1 MQYLIMCRS
10 LTQAERAAK
19 LLDKNGI
26 NAVIIKAPQGLHTQG
41 CAYAVSLNRRFD
53 EAVLLLKKNN
63 LIKGKVFFKTEQGEY
78 REAEL

>member
-19 LLDKNGI
+19 LLEKNGM
-26 NAVIIKAPQGLHTQG
+26 NAVIIKAPQGVHTQG
-41 CAYAVSLNRRFD
+41 CAYAVSLYNSFD

-63 LIKGKVFFKTEQGEY
+63 LLKGKTFYKTEQGEY